1 MPRQRDGYL
10 LSGVVT
16 FPPGSRAA
24 LAEGSGAEKY
34 KTFHPYRKGPSR
46 SGCGRRASRVCA
58 VKALVQT
65 GTGGYEVLQVQE
77 RPDPPVGPGEVR
89 IAVRAAGINFADTM
103 ARLGLYPDAPKP
115 PCVMGYEVAGV
126 VESVGEGVS
135 AHAVGDR
142 VVAGTRFGGQAE
154 LVTVPEAQV
163 LPLAERLSFEQGAA
177 IPVNY
182 GTAYA
187 ALIVMG
193 SLRQGNRVLIHAAA
207 GGVGIAATQIARNA
221 GAEIFGTASP
231 GKHEA
236 ITAQGVAHPIDY
248 RNRDFEAE
256 IMRITGGEG
265 VDLII
270 DALGPT
276 SFRKDY
282 RLLRP
287 GGRLVMY
294 GLSEAASESGR
305 DIAAMLKSLAKM
317 PLATIPW
324 WKSLALMNENKGI
337 FGLNMLKWWD
347 REGSLDRV
355 TEPLMADLEA
365 GRLEPVVAEAFP
377 FEHAGE
383 AHRFIAERRNVGKV
397 VLFPQ

>member
-1 MPRQRDGYL
+1 
-10 LSGVVT
+10 
-16 FPPGSRAA
+16 
-24 LAEGSGAEKY
+24 
-34 KTFHPYRKGPSR
+34 
-46 SGCGRRASRVCA
+46 

-65 GTGGYEVLQVQE
+65 GNGGFDVLQVQE

-115 PCVMGYEVAGV
+115 PCVMGYEVAGT
-126 VESVGEGVS
+126 VESVGDGVS
-135 AHAVGDR
+135 DFAVGDR
-142 VVAGTRFGGQAE
+142 VMAGTRFGGQAE
-154 LVTVPEAQV
+154 LVTAPEVQV
-163 LPLAERLSFEQGAA
+163 LPMPERLSFEQGAA
-177 IPVNY
+177 FPVNY

-193 SLRQGNRVLIHAAA
+193 SLREGNRLLVHAAA
-207 GGVGIAATQIARNA
+207 GGVGIAATQIAKNV

-231 GKHEA
+231 SKHDA
-236 ITAQGVAHPIDY
+236 IRAQGVKHAIDY
-248 RNRDFEAE
+248 RNQDFEKE
-256 IMRITGGEG
+256 TMRLSGGEG

-287 GGRLVMY
+287 GGRMVMY
-294 GLSEAASESGR
+294 GLSEIAGESGR
-305 DIAAMLKSLAKM
+305 NIPAALKGLAKM

-324 WKSLALMNENKGI
+324 WKSLALMNENKGV
-337 FGLNMLKWWD
+337 FGLNMLKWWE

-355 TEPLMADLEA
+355 TEPLMADLEE

-377 FEHAGE
+377 FERAGD
-383 AHRFIAERRNVGKV
+383 AHKFIAERRNVGKV
-397 VLFPQ
+397 VLFPS

>member
-1 MPRQRDGYL
+1 VAGFL
-10 LSGVVT
+10 
-16 FPPGSRAA
+16 
-24 LAEGSGAEKY
+24 
-34 KTFHPYRKGPSR
+34 
-46 SGCGRRASRVCA
+46 RASERDAAMRRSDGDRVA
-58 VKALVQT
+58 PVKALVQT
-65 GTGGYEVLQVQE
+65 GNGGYDVLRVQE

-103 ARLGLYPDAPKP
+103 ARVGLYPDAPKP
-115 PCVMGYEVAGV
+115 PCVMGYEVAGE

-135 AHAVGDR
+135 EHSVGDR
-142 VVAGTRFGGQAE
+142 VLAGTRFGGQAE
-154 LVTVPEAQV
+154 LVVVPAGQAWP
-163 LPLAERLSFEQGAA
+163 LPERLSFAQGAA
-177 IPVNY
+177 FPVNY

-187 ALIVMG
+187 ALVVVG
-193 SLRQGNRVLIHAAA
+193 SLRGGNRVLIHAAA

-231 GKHEA
+231 EKHEA
-236 ITAQGVAHPIDY
+236 IRAQGVDHPIDY

-256 IMRITGGEG
+256 AMSLTGGEG
-265 VDLII
+265 VDLVL

-294 GLSEAASESGR
+294 GLSEATRDGR
-305 DIAAMLKSLAKM
+305 RSLPAALRSLVAM
-317 PLATIPW
+317 PFATYPW
-324 WKSLALMNENKGI
+324 WKSLAAMNENRGV

-347 REGSLDRV
+347 REGGLDRLV
-355 TEPLMADLEA
+355 EPLMVDLAAE
-365 GRLEPVVAEAFP
+365 RLEPVVAEAFP
-377 FEHAGE
+377 FERAGD

-397 VLFPQ
+397 VLFPG

>member
-1 MPRQRDGYL
+1 
-10 LSGVVT
+10 
-16 FPPGSRAA
+16 
-24 LAEGSGAEKY
+24 
-34 KTFHPYRKGPSR
+34 
-46 SGCGRRASRVCA
+46 

-89 IAVRAAGINFADTM
+89 IAVKAAGINFADTM

-115 PCVMGYEVAGV
+115 PCVMGYEVAGT
-126 VESVGEGVS
+126 VESVGEGVGT
-135 AHAVGDR
+135 HAVGDR
-142 VVAGTRFGGQAE
+142 VVAGSRFGGQAE
-154 LVTVPEAQV
+154 LVTVPEVQV

-193 SLRQGNRVLIHAAA
+193 SLREGNRVLIHAAA
-207 GGVGIAATQIARNA
+207 GGVGIAATQIARNV

-231 GKHEA
+231 GKHDA
-236 ITAQGVAHPIDY
+236 IRAQGVTHPIDY
-248 RNRDFEAE
+248 RNEDFEAE
-256 IMRITGGEG
+256 TMRITGGEG

-294 GLSEAASESGR
+294 GLSEAASETGR
-305 DIAAMLKSLAKM
+305 DIPAMLKSLAKM

-355 TEPLMADLEA
+355 TEPLVADLEA

-377 FEHAGE
+377 FERAGE